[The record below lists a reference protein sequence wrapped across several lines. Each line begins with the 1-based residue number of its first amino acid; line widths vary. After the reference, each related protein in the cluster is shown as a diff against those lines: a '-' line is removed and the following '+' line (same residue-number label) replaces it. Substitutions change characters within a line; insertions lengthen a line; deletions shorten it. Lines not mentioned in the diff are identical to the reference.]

1 MVNSAFSV
9 ESNVM
14 DVSSTRNFSIIAHI
28 DHGKS
33 TLADRLL
40 ERTGAISSR
49 HQVEQVLDRM
59 DLERE
64 RGITIKAKAV
74 TIFHERDGRRYQLNL
89 IDTPGHVDFSY
100 EVSRSMAACE
110 GALLLVDAAQGI
122 EAQTVA
128 NLYLALESGLEV
140 IPVINKIDLA
150 AARVDEVK
158 EEIVHVMG
166 IDPEHILCVS
176 ARDGVGVDDVF
187 KAITERIPPPKGD
200 PSAPARALIFDSVYD
215 EYRGVIVY
223 IRVMDGKISK
233 RDHIKMLRT
242 GGRYEVLD
250 LGMFRPQMTPVDS
263 LHTGEV
269 GYLICNIKTLRDVH
283 VGDTVTLSKYAEV
296 TPLPGYKE
304 PLPMVYC
311 GLYPVNHAEVT
322 NLRAALEKLQLN
334 DSSFSFAPES
344 SEALGFGF
352 RCGFLGLLHMEIVQE
367 RLERESN
374 VDVVQTAPNVTYEVV
389 TSNNRVLRIEGPSD
403 LPEPHEI
410 AEFREPFARVNL
422 VIPAEHIGN
431 VMGLTEERHADYI
444 STEYLGTQ
452 RVVLAYRM
460 PLSELIFDFYDNL
473 KSATRGYGTMDYE
486 IEGFRPADLV
496 RVDILIGDSLVDALS
511 LITHRENAERKGRAI
526 IKRLQK
532 EIPRHLFEVGLQAA
546 IGGKIIARENI
557 KPLRKNV
564 TAKCYGGD
572 VSRKRKLLEKQ
583 KAGKKRM
590 KRVGNVEIPQ
600 NAFLAVLKTGRDEQG
615 RK

>member
-1 MVNSAFSV
+1 
-9 ESNVM
+9 M
-14 DVSSTRNFSIIAHI
+14 DIASTRNFSIIAHI

-74 TIFHERDGRRYQLNL
+74 TIFHERNGRRYQLNL

-100 EVSRSMAACE
+100 EVSRSLAACE

-158 EEIVHVMG
+158 KEIVHIMG
-166 IDPEHILCVS
+166 IDPDLILCVS
-176 ARDGVGVDDVF
+176 AKDGAGVDDVF
-187 KAITERIPPPKGD
+187 NAVVERIPSPKGD

-223 IRVMDGKISK
+223 VRVMDGRISK

-250 LGMFRPQMTPVDS
+250 LGMFRPQMVPVDS
-263 LHTGEV
+263 LNTGEV

-283 VGDTVTLSKYAEV
+283 VGDTVTLSKYADV

-334 DSSFSFAPES
+334 DSSFTFAPES

-389 TSNNRVLRIEGPSD
+389 TTDRRVLRIEGPSE

-410 AEFREPFARVNL
+410 AEFREPVARVNL
-422 VIPAEHIGN
+422 VMPAEHIGN

-452 RVVLAYRM
+452 RVVLAYEM

-486 IEGFRPADLV
+486 IAGFRPADLV
-496 RVDILIGDSLVDALS
+496 RVDILVGDSLVDALS
-511 LITHRENAERKGRAI
+511 IITRRDNAERRGRAI

-532 EIPRHLFEVGLQAA
+532 EIPRHLFEVALQAA